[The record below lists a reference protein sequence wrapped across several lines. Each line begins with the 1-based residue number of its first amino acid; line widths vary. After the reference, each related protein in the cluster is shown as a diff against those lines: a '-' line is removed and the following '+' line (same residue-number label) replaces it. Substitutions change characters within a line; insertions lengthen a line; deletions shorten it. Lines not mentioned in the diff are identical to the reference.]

1 MAKARND
8 AQWNHEV
15 AMMALLGSMFSGK
28 AGDSPDKFKPL
39 KELDHGA

>member
-8 AQWNHEV
+8 AQFAHDV
-15 AMMALLGSMFSGK
+15 ALVNLLANSFSR
-28 AGDSPDKFKPL
+28 SPAKVETFKPL